1 MNRIS
6 RREFLKIASVGGAVL
21 STGSHL
27 RAAGARKDKPNIV
40 FVFADQMRACAMGC
54 MGDKQVIT
62 PNLDKLATEG
72 VLVTN
77 AISCQPVCTPFRA
90 QLMTGRYG
98 HATGVIHNDIKL
110 PNSETT
116 VAEVLKAR
124 GYQTGYIGKWH
135 LEETRKDPVAA
146 KNRQGWDYWAV
157 RNCSHRHFN
166 TYYWL
171 RDGRKPVPVKGW
183 EPVVQTDLAIDYIK
197 RQKDNPFCLFVS
209 FGPPHNPYKAPQ
221 RYLKMYADKKLTSRP
236 NAPNDKTERLRN
248 YYAMIT
254 SLDDCIGRISNALH
268 AAGISEDTVLC
279 FSSDHGDML
288 GSQGHVLKQRPWEE
302 SINVPFILRYP
313 RKVKPAQKR
322 DWLVTSVD
330 FMPTLLG
337 LAGAEVPKQVQG
349 MDFSATLCGESK
361 TERDAAF
368 LFNVHRGGGPGC
380 DWRGIRTKKW
390 VYAFHKFGDWIMYD
404 LENDPYQ
411 LKNLIDDPKYAAQK
425 KLLQQQLAKMRK
437 DLGENIPLAGK
448 TPAPIRLPER

>member
-1 MNRIS
+1 MMRIS
-6 RREFLKIASVGGAVL
+6 RREFFKVSAAGASLFAAGN
-21 STGSHL
+21 L
-27 RAAGARKDKPNIV
+27 RAAESRKKKPNII
-40 FVFADQMRACAMGC
+40 FVFADQMRAHAMGC

-62 PNLDKLATEG
+62 PNLDKLAADG
-72 VLVTN
+72 LLVTN
-77 AISCQPVCTPFRA
+77 AISCQPVCTPFRGH
-90 QLMTGRYG
+90 LMTGRYG

-116 VAEVLKAR
+116 IAEVLKSH

-135 LEETRKDPVAA
+135 LEKTRNNPIAME
-146 KNRQGWDYWAV
+146 NHQGWDYWAV
-157 RNCSHRHFN
+157 RNCSHQHFN
-166 TYYWL
+166 AVYWL
-171 RDGRKPVPVKGW
+171 NGAREPVKAQGW

-209 FGPPHNPYKAPQ
+209 FGPPHNPYKAPA
-221 RYLKMYADKKLTSRP
+221 RYVEKYAGKKLAHRP
-236 NAPNDKTERLRN
+236 NVPGDKTGSLLH
-248 YYAMIT
+248 YYAMVT
-254 SLDDCIGRISNALH
+254 SLDDCIGRIVKTLD

-302 SINVPFILRYP
+302 SINIPFIMRYP
-313 RKVKPAQKR
+313 RKIKAGQKR

-330 FMPTLLG
+330 IMPTLLG
-337 LAGAEVPKQVQG
+337 LAGATVPKQVQG
-349 MDFSATLCGESK
+349 MDLSATFCGDSK

-404 LENDPYQ
+404 LVNDPYQ
-411 LKNLIDDPKYAAQK
+411 LKNLIDDPKYAAK
-425 KLLQQQLAKMRK
+425 KKQIQQQLAAMRK
-437 DLGENIPLAGK
+437 DLGESIPLAGK
-448 TPAPIRLPER
+448 MPADIRLPE

>member
-1 MNRIS
+1 
-6 RREFLKIASVGGAVL
+6 LKLSVAGAGLFAV
-21 STGSHL
+21 SDL
-27 RAAGARKDKPNIV
+27 RAAKSRADKPNIV
-40 FVFADQMRACAMGC
+40 FVFADQMRAHAMGC
-54 MGDKQVIT
+54 MGNKQVIT
-62 PNLDKLATEG
+62 PNLDKLASQG

-116 VAEVLKAR
+116 IAEVLRDR
-124 GYQTGYIGKWH
+124 GYQRGYIGKWH
-135 LEETRKDPVAA
+135 LEASRADPIAP

-157 RNCSHRHFN
+157 RNCSHRHFK

-171 RDGRKPVPVKGW
+171 KDSKKSIPVNGW
-183 EPVVQTDLAIDYIK
+183 EPQTQTDLAIDYIK

-221 RYLKMYADKKLTSRP
+221 RYLKKYDGRKLARRP
-236 NAPNDKTERLRN
+236 IAPGDNTQTLKH
-248 YYAMIT
+248 YYAMVT
-254 SLDDCIGRISNALH
+254 SLDDCIGRISKALE
-268 AAGISEDTVLC
+268 AAGIADDTILC

-302 SINVPFILRYP
+302 SINIPFILRYP
-313 RKVKPAQKR
+313 RKVKAAQKR
-322 DWLVTSVD
+322 DWIVTSVD

-337 LAGAEVPKQVQG
+337 LAGAPVPKNVQG
-349 MDFSATLCGESK
+349 MDLSATFRGDSK

-368 LFNVHRGGGPGC
+368 LFNVHRGGGPKC

-425 KLLQQQLAKMRK
+425 KQLAGRLAEMRK
-437 DLGENIPLAGK
+437 ELGEKIPLGGQE
-448 TPAPIRLPER
+448 PAPIRLPD